1 MHSPIFDSFSL
12 ISLDE
17 IFLWIHTDMADS
29 ELLVHLTPE
38 DCQTNKYKLVLG
50 RTQFV
55 GSEFGNF
62 GGFEWV
68 RSSILVGEP
77 GFERVRSSD

>member
-1 MHSPIFDSFSL
+1 MENITCDDNFQYIPVGMI
-12 ISLDE
+12 I
-17 IFLWIHTDMADS
+17 IYTRWYI
-29 ELLVHLTPE
+29 
-38 DCQTNKYKLVLG
+38 LVLG

-62 GGFEWV
+62 GGFKWV

>member
-1 MHSPIFDSFSL
+1 MYVLDFLSDVY
-12 ISLDE
+12 ISR
-17 IFLWIHTDMADS
+17 LWILRS
-29 ELLVHLTPE
+29 VVL
-38 DCQTNKYKLVLG
+38 CRFRLVLG

-77 GFERVRSSD
+77 GFERVQSSD

>member
-1 MHSPIFDSFSL
+1 MDNGNNVDPIVFNLDDQVRPIYQESTTMDSG
-12 ISLDE
+12 
-17 IFLWIHTDMADS
+17 
-29 ELLVHLTPE
+29 V
-38 DCQTNKYKLVLG
+38 VLG

>member
-1 MHSPIFDSFSL
+1 MDFPLHSTEVKDIL
-12 ISLDE
+12 YVCCYVYL
-17 IFLWIHTDMADS
+17 
-29 ELLVHLTPE
+29 
-38 DCQTNKYKLVLG
+38 LVLG

>member
-1 MHSPIFDSFSL
+1 MFD
-12 ISLDE
+12 
-17 IFLWIHTDMADS
+17 
-29 ELLVHLTPE
+29 ELCLAARYV
-38 DCQTNKYKLVLG
+38 LVLG

>member
-1 MHSPIFDSFSL
+1 MIFQPRNDIFKEIIFEEKSLAEQAAMDGRFWIIPILAIASILL
-12 ISLDE
+12 I
-17 IFLWIHTDMADS
+17 
-29 ELLVHLTPE
+29 
-38 DCQTNKYKLVLG
+38 VLG